1 MSGDAVN
8 LSCPPV
14 SMMDGSGNPSTSSM
28 NGTIELAGV
37 NSITAAMF
45 NRLMGGASDVPS
57 LLSR

>member
-1 MSGDAVN
+1 
-8 LSCPPV
+8 
-14 SMMDGSGNPSTSSM
+14 MMDGSGNPSTSSM